1 MTKLSDPARYVLG
14 RHFGPFKAMVYEM
27 RDCIPS
33 PEMQAAL
40 DELIQAGHVVQDTP
54 YGQAVRYT
62 RVNDDVWLTCRSD
75 VSLGFLRHI
84 HIETEIP
91 NPNRP
96 EPTK

>member
-1 MTKLSDPARYVLG
+1 MTLSDAARYVLG

-27 RDCIPS
+27 HDCIPS

-40 DELIQAGHVVQDTP
+40 DELVETGHVVRDEP

-62 RVNDDVWLTCRSD
+62 RIDDDVWRTCRSD
-75 VSLGFLRHI
+75 VSLGFLRHV

-91 NPNRP
+91 NPNRI
-96 EPTK
+96 PTT